1 MLHGWAEGTFFP
13 KMTMLACP
21 VRPKHR
27 PSANVCPSRG
37 PCSGVAEPSLFP
49 LRFKQ
54 DRPQSAPPTPR
65 VVSWSGGGSPEAKRK
80 LLWREGS
87 HPEDMS
93 GPMSSEFPEVGP
105 DMPTRRGVKGSL
117 GLMDVSV
124 RIPRGIRVCPQQL

>member
-1 MLHGWAEGTFFP
+1 MCVPAGDPAQEWQSQAFFHLGSNR
-13 KMTMLACP
+13 T
-21 VRPKHR
+21 
-27 PSANVCPSRG
+27 G
-37 PCSGVAEPSLFP
+37 P
-49 LRFKQ
+49 RTT
-54 DRPQSAPPTPR
+54 PPPR

-93 GPMSSEFPEVGP
+93 GPMSSEFTEVGP

-124 RIPRGIRVCPQQL
+124 RIPRGHPGLSPAAVTSVLFCP